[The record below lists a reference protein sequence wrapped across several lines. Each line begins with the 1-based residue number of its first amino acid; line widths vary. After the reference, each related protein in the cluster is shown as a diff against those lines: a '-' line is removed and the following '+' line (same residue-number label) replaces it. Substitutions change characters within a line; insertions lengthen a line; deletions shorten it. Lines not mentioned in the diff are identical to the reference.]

1 MSDFEPV
8 IGSWWLPDGNV
19 KVSGYLEA
27 APDNGTWRLTV
38 DGDLRTERSEASSQV
53 SIVGDTPMGQWTLQ
67 YARWIRRRERGRSQM
82 QIWEA
87 QRLLGGAHVEDDARF
102 PAAAFQLPHLVAWLG
117 PTKLN
122 QSRLARDLLRT
133 GDHSP
138 KSIEMTLPNDR
149 RLHLHATE
157 SRTEGRFR
165 TASERYAQYFVE
177 ATPGLILSEIDQL
190 CLALTHLHAIVANQP
205 MESFGLKLYREA
217 DFRSA
222 ISVIESATPVGMA
235 WGSGLADPFF
245 DTSEV
250 NVEDFITRWL
260 ELNAA
265 ALQATA
271 IAAQRS
277 SNQFIV
283 SRLVEAANAVETFA
297 GFAWPPN
304 TRADEEDESIVGL
317 LREHGVK
324 SDLRRYIKKQLELRR
339 TGSLADKLV
348 RLAQMLG
355 PFSASWLLGPSL
367 RVWADVVARLRNSV
381 THGFELPKG
390 LSHDRELQ
398 QAAVLT
404 TELVL
409 RLALLR
415 WAGFSNSNPGRAET
429 ELLHSQDQVVASHP
443 NSDLFRSCDF
453 ARKYAASWQL
463 WGQRLQPASK

>member
-190 CLALTHLHAIVANQP
+190 CLALTHLHAIVAK
-205 MESFGLKLYREA
+205 SADGILRVEA
-217 DFRSA
+217 VPR
-222 ISVIESATPVGMA
+222 
-235 WGSGLADPFF
+235 SGLSKRHLSDRVGHA
-245 DTSEV
+245 
-250 NVEDFITRWL
+250 
-260 ELNAA
+260 
-265 ALQATA
+265 
-271 IAAQRS
+271 
-277 SNQFIV
+277 
-283 SRLVEAANAVETFA
+283 SRH
-297 GFAWPPN
+297 G
-304 TRADEEDESIVGL
+304 VGL
-317 LREHGVK
+317 R
-324 SDLRRYIKKQLELRR
+324 
-339 TGSLADKLV
+339 
-348 RLAQMLG
+348 
-355 PFSASWLLGPSL
+355 
-367 RVWADVVARLRNSV
+367 
-381 THGFELPKG
+381 
-390 LSHDRELQ
+390 
-398 QAAVLT
+398 
-404 TELVL
+404 
-409 RLALLR
+409 
-415 WAGFSNSNPGRAET
+415 AG
-429 ELLHSQDQVVASHP
+429 
-443 NSDLFRSCDF
+443 
-453 ARKYAASWQL
+453 
-463 WGQRLQPASK
+463 